1 MIISGSINDYLG
13 ENQIFQLTDLRF
25 LVDARLFEHAERY
38 LLNRADQI
46 DGGQYYS
53 LLSLAELLLFNDRL
67 LASTLLYRKL
77 LESILRRG
85 YSKAYGYGVEYL
97 CILDDLDMR
106 IGEWGGLE
114 EHSAFKTTLQ
124 EEYRLKR
131 SFWAQ
136 YTHEQERAGGRA

>member
-1 MIISGSINDYLG
+1 M
-13 ENQIFQLTDLRF
+13 
-25 LVDARLFEHAERY
+25 
-38 LLNRADQI
+38 
-46 DGGQYYS
+46 
-53 LLSLAELLLFNDRL
+53 LFNDRL

-85 YSKAYGYGVEYL
+85 YSKTYGYGVEYL

-136 YTHEQERAGGRA
+136 YTRAGACGWKSIVW